1 MPSGAVAFLF
11 TDVEGSTQRW
21 EQHHDAMDAA
31 IRRHDAM
38 VRAAIEQHDGHVFK
52 TVGDAFCAA
61 FSCASDATAAAVDA
75 QRALANEDFS
85 AVGGL
90 RIRVGLHVGEAAER
104 NSDFF
109 GPAVNRVAR
118 LMSIGHGGQ
127 VLMSGSTRELV
138 GIALPSGTSLID
150 LGMRRLKDL
159 TEPERVWQLTVDG
172 LPSDFP
178 PLNSLDAR
186 PNNLPEQLTA
196 LVGREND
203 LKQVKTVV
211 VDHRLVTLFGSGGVG
226 KTRVALQIGADLIDR
241 YADGAWFSDLAPIR
255 DPELVASV
263 VAKALSITAPEDRSL
278 REMIPLAVK
287 NKKMLLI
294 LDNCEQVVE
303 AAASLAEAMLTTAP
317 GVSILA
323 TSRQALGISGEAVY
337 RLPSLSVPD
346 VKAMIS
352 ADEALDY
359 GALALF
365 IDRAKAA
372 DNRFALTDANAPIA
386 ADICRRLDGIPLAIE
401 LAAARVRM
409 LSIPNINER
418 LNERFKILTG
428 GSRTA
433 LPRQKTLEA
442 LIDWSYGLLDPNEQK
457 LFNRLGIFAG
467 GFSLDAAAAVCA
479 GDAIDA
485 ADVFD
490 LLASLTDKSLV
501 LAEIG
506 HEQERFRLLETTRAY
521 ALEKLAAAGER
532 DLLARRHG
540 EYYRDEAQ
548 AADLRFGRESTA
560 KWLSRVLLELD
571 NYRTAL
577 AWSLTDG
584 CDAVLGGAVA
594 ASLERLWSNGGL
606 SGEGRYW
613 LGRAQEAI
621 DESVEPH
628 IVGRVWLAISFI
640 SDAKRKRDAA
650 AKALSLLEREGD
662 NRRIAW
668 ALLEL
673 GDGYIQMNKLEEAG
687 KAYAGSLELMRGLGE
702 RHGAA
707 TAQTFLGWILFLRGD
722 AVAGRAMLMQALE
735 NLSAVDE
742 ESWRASALT
751 NLAEVEFAEGHVQ
764 AALLRAADAISIHV
778 RGKNIRLLALN
789 YNNSAAY
796 YTALGDLDG
805 ARSAAQEALRWARQ
819 AQYLLGVAV
828 SLQYSALVQ
837 ALRGREQAAARI
849 LGYVTAQFEELGYV
863 REPTELWAFER
874 LMGALRERL
883 TEAEIEALASEGAT
897 WSEERAVDEA
907 LRV

>member
-21 EQHHDAMDAA
+21 EQHHDAMDVA

-75 QRALANEDFS
+75 LRALANEDFS

-303 AAASLAEAMLTTAP
+303 AAASLAEAM
-317 GVSILA
+317 
-323 TSRQALGISGEAVY
+323 
-337 RLPSLSVPD
+337 
-346 VKAMIS
+346 
-352 ADEALDY
+352 
-359 GALALF
+359 
-365 IDRAKAA
+365 
-372 DNRFALTDANAPIA
+372 
-386 ADICRRLDGIPLAIE
+386 
-401 LAAARVRM
+401 
-409 LSIPNINER
+409 
-418 LNERFKILTG
+418 
-428 GSRTA
+428 
-433 LPRQKTLEA
+433 
-442 LIDWSYGLLDPNEQK
+442 
-457 LFNRLGIFAG
+457 
-467 GFSLDAAAAVCA
+467 
-479 GDAIDA
+479 
-485 ADVFD
+485 
-490 LLASLTDKSLV
+490 
-501 LAEIG
+501 
-506 HEQERFRLLETTRAY
+506 
-521 ALEKLAAAGER
+521 
-532 DLLARRHG
+532 
-540 EYYRDEAQ
+540 
-548 AADLRFGRESTA
+548 
-560 KWLSRVLLELD
+560 
-571 NYRTAL
+571 
-577 AWSLTDG
+577 
-584 CDAVLGGAVA
+584 
-594 ASLERLWSNGGL
+594 
-606 SGEGRYW
+606 
-613 LGRAQEAI
+613 
-621 DESVEPH
+621 
-628 IVGRVWLAISFI
+628 
-640 SDAKRKRDAA
+640 
-650 AKALSLLEREGD
+650 
-662 NRRIAW
+662 
-668 ALLEL
+668 
-673 GDGYIQMNKLEEAG
+673 
-687 KAYAGSLELMRGLGE
+687 
-702 RHGAA
+702 
-707 TAQTFLGWILFLRGD
+707 
-722 AVAGRAMLMQALE
+722 
-735 NLSAVDE
+735 
-742 ESWRASALT
+742 
-751 NLAEVEFAEGHVQ
+751 
-764 AALLRAADAISIHV
+764 
-778 RGKNIRLLALN
+778 
-789 YNNSAAY
+789 
-796 YTALGDLDG
+796 
-805 ARSAAQEALRWARQ
+805 
-819 AQYLLGVAV
+819 
-828 SLQYSALVQ
+828 
-837 ALRGREQAAARI
+837 
-849 LGYVTAQFEELGYV
+849 
-863 REPTELWAFER
+863 
-874 LMGALRERL
+874 
-883 TEAEIEALASEGAT
+883 
-897 WSEERAVDEA
+897 
-907 LRV
+907 